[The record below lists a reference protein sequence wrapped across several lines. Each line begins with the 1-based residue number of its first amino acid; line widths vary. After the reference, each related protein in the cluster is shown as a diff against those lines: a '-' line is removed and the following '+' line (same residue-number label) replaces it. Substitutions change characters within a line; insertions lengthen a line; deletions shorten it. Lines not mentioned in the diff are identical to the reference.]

1 MEPAVSIAGTAAR
14 IKNFTSLEI
23 HMEDSSAPPVV
34 SGKAGGEVPREFRQ
48 SRHVGGKK
56 QNWLRT
62 AVLSSVLVFGGIAVQ
77 PVAYAQPSAATYD
90 IRIRES
96 SLADALLQLARQTDV
111 QLLFPYDMAEKI
123 RVAPLSGRYTFDEAL
138 TALLRD
144 TGLSGGRVRDGI
156 VRISP
161 AEANRGEEH
170 VSPKAKA
177 TLLSSAS
184 ALLFG
189 AFSAPSYAQDA
200 ENPAARDVV
209 VVTAQRREQDLQ
221 DVPLSVSSF
230 SGETLED
237 IGAADITEVGK
248 FSPNVTLEVSRGTN
262 STLSAFIR
270 GVGQQD
276 PVGGFEAGVGIYLD
290 DVYLNRPQGAVLD
303 VFDVER
309 IEVLRGPQGTLYG
322 RNTIGGAVKYVT
334 KGLATS
340 PEAKLTVNAGS
351 YSKLEG
357 ILSASTPLTDNFR
370 IGGAIAKLTRGGY
383 GKNLVLNG
391 VENYN
396 KDVSAAR
403 FQAEWDVTDTLDL
416 KFSSDW
422 LLDKSDPKQGHRL
435 ITSLQTATP
444 VLDNVYDTQAGLAQ
458 PVQRSEAWGGSLVGT
473 WEATDNWTVKNI
485 LAYRQDE
492 SSTPIDFD
500 SLPAIDVD
508 VPAIYKND
516 QFSEELQFLYNS
528 DRLNGLVGVY
538 YLDANALT
546 AFDVV
551 LATTGA
557 LISIPGLNAQTFGD
571 VNTKTWS
578 VFADFTYDITDDLH
592 LSLGGRYTDD
602 KRTAQ
607 VLRRTFSGGY
617 SPLFGGTAVAIATTS
632 NFNGEDRFTDFS
644 PRASL
649 AWDVAEDHNLYFTY
663 AKGFKGGG
671 FDPRGQTSAAPD
683 TDQNGTRDPDEI
695 FDFMQFEPET
705 VNSYELGW
713 KGTFER
719 GRFTTNLAA
728 FWMDYAD
735 VQVPSSIGV
744 DTNNDG
750 INDTFTGATTNAA
763 AATLKGIEFD
773 GNAVLGES
781 WLAQGDELST
791 TLSVGYIDA
800 KYDEFIG
807 PAGTDV
813 ASSRVFQNTPKWTS
827 SWRVNYTSP
836 FTLINTQGDLTFVNA
851 LSYRSESSQ
860 FEVPMPLLDQG
871 AYTLWDMSLIF
882 KSDKNW
888 TIGVHGKNLGDERY
902 KVSGY
907 NFVTQTG
914 PTTFVPTLGREG
926 TLTAFYGD
934 PRTWWVSLTTEF

>member
-1 MEPAVSIAGTAAR
+1 
-14 IKNFTSLEI
+14 
-23 HMEDSSAPPVV
+23 MEDFRHSPVV
-34 SGKAGGEVPREFRQ
+34 NDKAGGEFPWEFRL
-48 SRHVGGKK
+48 SRHAGGKK

-62 AVLSSVLVFGGIAVQ
+62 AVLTSVLVFGGIT
-77 PVAYAQPSAATYD
+77 AQPEAAAQQGVAVFE

-96 SLADALLQLARQTDV
+96 SLADALLTLARQTDV

-138 TALLRD
+138 TALLRG

-156 VRISP
+156 VRIS
-161 AEANRGEEH
+161 AANANRGEDT

-184 ALLFG
+184 AFLLG

-200 ENPAARDVV
+200 DQPSARDVV

-221 DVPLSVSSF
+221 DVPLSVSTF
-230 SGETLED
+230 SGEQLED
-237 IGAADITEVGK
+237 IGATDITEVGK

-290 DVYLNRPQGAVLD
+290 DVYLNRPQGGVLD

-334 KGLATS
+334 KALANS

-357 ILSASTPLTDNFR
+357 ILSASTPIGDNFR

-383 GKNLVLNG
+383 GDNLFLHG

-403 FQAEWDVTDTLDL
+403 LQAEWDVSDTFDL
-416 KFSSDW
+416 KFSGDW

-435 ITSLQTATP
+435 ITSLQTGTP
-444 VLDNVYDTQAGLAQ
+444 VLGDVYDTQAGLAQ
-458 PVQRSEAWGGSLVGT
+458 PVQRSEAKGGSIVGT
-473 WEATDNWTVKNI
+473 WDFSDNWTVKNI
-485 LAYRQDE
+485 VAYREDE

-508 VPAIYKND
+508 VPALYEND

-528 DRLNGLVGVY
+528 DRLNGLIGFY

-551 LATTGA
+551 LGTTGA
-557 LISIPGLNAQTFGD
+557 LIGIPGLNAQTFGD

-578 VFADFTYDITDDLH
+578 IFADFTYDLSDTLH

-602 KRTAQ
+602 KREAV
-607 VLRRTFSGGY
+607 VLRRTFTGGY
-617 SPLFGGTAVAIATTS
+617 SPLFGGTAVPIATTS
-632 NFNGEDRFTDFS
+632 NFTGNDDFKDFS
-644 PRASL
+644 PRVSL
-649 AWDVAEDHNLYFTY
+649 AWDVTDDHNLYFTY

-683 TDQNGTRDPDEI
+683 TNQNGTRDPDEI
-695 FDFMQFEPET
+695 FAFMQFEPET
-705 VNSYELGW
+705 VNSYEAGW
-713 KGTFER
+713 KGMFER
-719 GRFTTNLAA
+719 GRFTTNVAA
-728 FWMDYAD
+728 FWMDYQD

-773 GNAVLGES
+773 GNAVLGENWIS
-781 WLAQGDELST
+781 QGDELST

-813 ASSRVFQNTPKWTS
+813 ASTRVFQNTPEWTS
-827 SWRVNYTSP
+827 SWRVNYTTP
-836 FTLINTQGDLTFVNA
+836 FTLVNTPGNLTFINSLA
-851 LSYRSESSQ
+851 YRSESSQ
-860 FEVPMPLLDQG
+860 FEVRMPLLDQE
-871 AYTLWDMSLIF
+871 AFTLWDMSLLF
-882 KSDKNW
+882 KTDKGW
-888 TIGVHGKNLGDERY
+888 TIGVHGKNLSDERY

-907 NFVTQTG
+907 NFVNQTG

>member
-1 MEPAVSIAGTAAR
+1 
-14 IKNFTSLEI
+14 
-23 HMEDSSAPPVV
+23 MEDFPAPPVV
-34 SGKAGGEVPREFRQ
+34 AGKADGDPVKGYRP
-48 SRHVGGKK
+48 SRHAGGKK
-56 QNWLRT
+56 QAWIRT
-62 AVLSSVLVFGGIAVQ
+62 AVLSSVLVFGGIAARQ
-77 PVAYAQPSAATYD
+77 EAIAQPGAVTHD

-96 SLADALLQLARQTDV
+96 SLADALLELARQTGV

-123 RVAPLSGRYTFDEAL
+123 RVTPLSGRYTFEEAL
-138 TALLRD
+138 SALLRK
-144 TGLSGGRVRDGI
+144 TGLSGGRERDGI

-161 AEANRGEEH
+161 IEANRGEEP
-170 VSPKAKA
+170 VSPRAKA

-184 ALLFG
+184 AFLFG

-200 ENPAARDVV
+200 EDPSVRDVV

-237 IGAADITEVGK
+237 IGAADLTEVGK

-334 KGLATS
+334 RGLSGS
-340 PEAKLTVNAGS
+340 PEARLTLNAGS

-357 ILSASTPLTDNFR
+357 ILSASTPISETFR
-370 IGGAIAKLTRGGY
+370 IGGAVAKLTRGGY
-383 GKNLVLNG
+383 GDNLVQPG

-396 KDVSAAR
+396 KDVTAAR
-403 FQAEWDVTDTLDL
+403 LQAEWDVADNIDL
-416 KFSSDW
+416 RASADW

-435 ITSLQTATP
+435 IPSLQTRAP
-444 VLDNVYDTQAGLAQ
+444 VLADVYNTRAGLVNPQ
-458 PVQRSEAWGGSLVGT
+458 QRSEAYGASLVAT
-473 WEATDNWTVKNI
+473 WEFNENWTVKNI
-485 LAYRQDE
+485 LAYREDE

-500 SLPAIDVD
+500 SLPALDVD
-508 VPAIYKND
+508 VPAIYEND
-516 QFSEELQFLYNS
+516 QISEELQLLYSS
-528 DRLNGLVGVY
+528 DRLNGLVGFY

-546 AFDVV
+546 YFDVV
-551 LATTGA
+551 LGTTGA
-557 LISIPGLNAQTFGD
+557 IIGVPGLNAQTFGD
-571 VNTKTWS
+571 VNTRTWS
-578 VFADFTYDITDDLH
+578 VFADFTWDFTDDLH
-592 LSLGGRYTDD
+592 LSVGGRYTDD
-602 KRTAQ
+602 QRQA
-607 VLRRTFSGGY
+607 VILRRTFSGGY
-617 SPLFGGTAVAIATTS
+617 SPLFGGTAVPIATTS
-632 NFNGEDRFTDFS
+632 NFNGEDKFTDFS
-644 PRASL
+644 PRVSL
-649 AWDVAEDHNLYFTY
+649 AWDAAEDHNLYFTY

-683 TDQNGTRDPDEI
+683 VDRDGVREPSEI

-705 VNSYELGW
+705 VNSYEVGW

-719 GRFTTNLAA
+719 GRFTTNVAA

-744 DTNNDG
+744 DTNGDG

-763 AATLKGIEFD
+763 AATLKGVEFD
-773 GNAVLGES
+773 GNAVLGEDWIS
-781 WLAQGDELST
+781 KGDELST
-791 TLSVGYIDA
+791 TLSLGYIDA

-807 PAGTDV
+807 PTGVDV
-813 ASSRVFQNTPKWTS
+813 ASQRVFQNTPELTS
-827 SWRVNYTSP
+827 SWRVNYMTP
-836 FTLINTQGDLTFVNA
+836 FTLVNTEGDLTLINS
-851 LSYRSESSQ
+851 LSYRGDSSQ
-860 FEVPMPLLDQG
+860 FETPMPLLDQE
-871 AYTLWDMSLIF
+871 AYTLWDMSAIF
-882 KSDKNW
+882 RSDKGW
-888 TIGVHGKNLGDERY
+888 SIGIHGKNLGDERY
-902 KVSGY
+902 KVAGY
-907 NFVTQTG
+907 NFVAIN
-914 PTTFVPTLGREG
+914 PTTGAVTPTLGREG

-934 PRTWWVSLTTEF
+934 PRTWWVSLATEF